1 MLQQTQTG
9 RVAEKFLSFIDKFPD
24 FHTLSKAQLEEVL
37 KAWQGLGYNRRAV
50 ALKKIAER
58 VITDYNGVL
67 PDSIETLKTFP
78 QIGHNTASSIVTFA
92 FDKPTVFIETN
103 IRRVYI
109 YFFFPGKN
117 NVTDKGIIPILE
129 KTIDKTNPREWYYAL
144 MDYGVMLK
152 KIYPDLNKRSAHY
165 RKQAPF
171 KGSNREI
178 RGKILKILINNKN
191 VKNNELLKE
200 LKDITPEK
208 LKIILGQLEKEG
220 FIKSESEIIQIVK

>member
-1 MLQQTQTG
+1 MYLPPY
-9 RVAEKFLSFIDKFPD
+9 I
-24 FHTLSKAQLEEVL
+24 L
-37 KAWQGLGYNRRAV
+37 KNSSGC
-50 ALKKIAER
+50 
-58 VITDYNGVL
+58 
-67 PDSIETLKTFP
+67 
-78 QIGHNTASSIVTFA
+78 GHNTASSIVTFA

-103 IRRVYI
+103 ISRVYI

-178 RGKILKILINNKN
+178 RGKILKILINNKI

-200 LKDITPEK
+200 LKDVTPEK